1 MKVGEIMVY
10 SIQNDTAELLTTEQ
24 YLTKYPSLCPYQ
36 PFVETVKSHG
46 INSCKADIFS
56 DFICG
61 TLLIPDKKKPAEKEF
76 CLSYYLSKNL
86 LVLIEDKEHINDLET
101 IIEQRKIMNVSSLPQ
116 FLFLLA
122 ESLIKDDMIRLQD
135 YETHLAEI
143 EDVILSGKDLNINH
157 SLINVRRKLLRI
169 NAYYQQLSDFGNELE
184 ENASE
189 LLSQADIRHFSVLT
203 NRAERLLNY
212 TQFLREYALQIREMY
227 QSQVDIKQNETM
239 KILTVVTTIFFP
251 LSLVT
256 GWYGM
261 NFKNMPEL
269 HFPYSYFILIGICLI
284 MVAAEI
290 WFFKKKKWI

>member
-1 MKVGEIMVY
+1 MVY
-10 SIQNDTAELLTTEQ
+10 SIQNSKAELLTTEE
-24 YLTKYPSLCPYQ
+24 YLKKYPSLCPYL
-36 PFVETVKSHG
+36 PFIETIKSHG
-46 INSCKADIFS
+46 INSCKADVFS

-61 TLLIPDKKKPAEKEF
+61 TLLIPDKKNPAEKEF

-86 LVLIEDKEHINDLET
+86 LVLIEDKKHINELET
-101 IIEQRKIMNVSSLPQ
+101 IIEQRNIMNVSSLPQ
-116 FLFLLA
+116 FLFLFT

-143 EDVILSGKDLNINH
+143 EDIILSGKDTNINH
-157 SLINVRRKLLRI
+157 SLIHVRRRLLRI
-169 NAYYQQLSDFGNELE
+169 NAYYQQLSDFSSELE
-184 ENASE
+184 ENT
-189 LLSQADIRHFSVLT
+189 LGFFSQADIRHFSVLT

-269 HFPYSYFILIGICLI
+269 HFPYSYFILIVICLVI
-284 MVAAEI
+284 VAAEI
-290 WFFKKKKWI
+290 LIFKKKKWI